1 MKNSS
6 LFILVFS
13 LIFLKGCSAIK
24 DLISGGEVPD
34 VSSYDTDS
42 AKDQVLSSVTA
53 SVSYGQ
59 ESSEN
64 GAAIQG
70 NNLESESL
78 SQIDSLKEKLL
89 TDGSVKI
96 NPAEAYL
103 IDYLR
108 PKQNQTMT
116 FTGLATPKT
125 KRNED
130 LQGVFYVKNGLCR
143 VAKTA
148 LYEPFDRS
156 L

>member
-13 LIFLKGCSAIK
+13 LIFLIRCSAIK

-53 SVSYGQ
+53 SNLYGYA
-59 ESSEN
+59 SSEN

-108 PKQNQTMT
+108 PKQNPDTLFLANLYFETGKKGIPVT
-116 FTGLATPKT
+116 FQYL
-125 KRNED
+125 
-130 LQGVFYVKNGLCR
+130 
-143 VAKTA
+143 
-148 LYEPFDRS
+148 S
-156 L
+156 LIHI